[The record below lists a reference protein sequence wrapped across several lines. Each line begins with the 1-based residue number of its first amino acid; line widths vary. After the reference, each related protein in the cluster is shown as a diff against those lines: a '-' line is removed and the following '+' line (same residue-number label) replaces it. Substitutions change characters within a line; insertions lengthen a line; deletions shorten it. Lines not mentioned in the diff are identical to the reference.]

1 MKHRVIAV
9 GALVASIGVFTTL
22 DAHAQ
27 QRQNNP
33 GQGQNQQ
40 QQQPQQVTLPP
51 ALQAAVNS
59 GNADQVS
66 RAIATLS
73 AGNPQQ
79 AATLATQVVTVAERM
94 LNSNP
99 QAAIQA
105 ATAAVETI
113 RANPVQQA
121 APQQT
126 ETVLVTAAR
135 VFISPTAQQVAPV
148 AAANLAMS
156 TVAAASTTNNPTVV
170 ASVSVQAITVAER
183 VLSTAPAVAVQLATN
198 AMQNV
203 RADTV
208 TQGAPTQ
215 VLQVVTTAARIIVNP
230 DAQRVAPQQVATMA
244 TTAAQVVSSPA
255 VYQISPSTAIQV
267 MANSYT
273 AVTSQAVV
281 TAAPEAK
288 QSVTQTLNVASNA
301 TSLSQSNPANGVQ
314 VNEILGGR
322 VPAQPRLD
330 VAGGPNTPNTPNG
343 PPTTTPNTDR
353 PSQNPAQDRVPDVVT
368 LPDKVFTNASP
379 S

>member
-33 GQGQNQQ
+33 GQGQNQ

-105 ATAAVETI
+105 AAAAVETI
-113 RANPVQQA
+113 R
-121 APQQT
+121 
-126 ETVLVTAAR
+126 
-135 VFISPTAQQVAPV
+135 
-148 AAANLAMS
+148 
-156 TVAAASTTNNPTVV
+156 STT
-170 ASVSVQAITVAER
+170 VQT
-183 VLSTAPAVAVQLATN
+183 S
-198 AMQNV
+198 
-203 RADTV
+203 
-208 TQGAPTQ
+208 APTQ
-215 VLQVVTTAARIIVNP
+215 ALEVVTTAARIIVNP
-230 DAQRVAPQQVATMA
+230 DAQRVAPLAVAGMA
-244 TTAAQVVSSPA
+244 TAVVQVVSSPA

-267 MANSYT
+267 MANSYA

-281 TAAPEAK
+281 TAAPGATQAVA
-288 QSVTQTLNVASNA
+288 QSITQASSTTVLNQV
-301 TSLSQSNPANGVQ
+301 NPANSGQ
-314 VNEILGGR
+314 TLAILEGKVAPVAKLETGGN
-322 VPAQPRLD
+322 QS
-330 VAGGPNTPNTPNG
+330 PNTPNTPNG

-353 PSQNPAQDRVPDVVT
+353 PSNNPAQDRVPDTVT